1 MGLGDGILLNS
12 TKSSSYFCG
21 IGSERILS
29 QSSFRLFGRSM
40 FCPRLSI
47 PYFLT
52 LRGMMPVR
60 PADYEKRWKLAKCTL
75 LRQKTLVA
83 VLVNVASSFCSRCS
97 VHQEM
102 ANLGSNYTSAGC
114 KTHEICVCMC
124 SLMQCTQHVELCN
137 NSLIVT
143 ATNNLAES
151 CLQSSYE
158 KQRACLDVTAQ

>member
-75 LRQKTLVA
+75 LRQQTLVA

-102 ANLGSNYTSAGC
+102 ANLGTILLQAA
-114 KTHEICVCMC
+114 KPMRFVCVCAA
-124 SLMQCTQHVELCN
+124 SCN
-137 NSLIVT
+137 AHNMWNYVII
-143 ATNNLAES
+143 
-151 CLQSSYE
+151 
-158 KQRACLDVTAQ
+158 R